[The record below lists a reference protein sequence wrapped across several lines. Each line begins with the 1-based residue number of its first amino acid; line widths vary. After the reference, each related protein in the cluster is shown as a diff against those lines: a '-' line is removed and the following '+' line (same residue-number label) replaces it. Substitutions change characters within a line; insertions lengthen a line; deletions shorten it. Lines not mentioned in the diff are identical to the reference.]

1 MERQTVS
8 LRIEARELK
17 RLDELCAQNG
27 MERTT
32 LINFAILSML
42 DYIEEC
48 GGIVPAEGESRLYDR
63 GAARA
68 GDDGGRSGAAA
79 EHKQEGGC

>member
-32 LINFAILSML
+32 LINFALVSML
-42 DYIEEC
+42 DYMEEC
-48 GGIVPAEGESRLYDR
+48 GAIAPAAGESRLFD
-63 GAARA
+63 GAAGCA
-68 GDDGGRSGAAA
+68 ADGGCRSGAAA